1 MPDFSMD
8 TEYLRTNDFDDFVPH
23 ENFVPDE
30 NFALSE
36 APGHV
41 LD

>member
-8 TEYLRTNDFDDFVPH
+8 TENLRPDDFDDFVPH